1 MQNRSSPNSSQF
13 YYISWVFLCFPPPE
27 ANNILNYVW
36 PKKVSLLSSYP
47 LSQSVCPYMC
57 ICVSHTVCLIYYF
70 PCTQTHTHQIVNF
83 VMKKKSQS
91 KLGPVLCHS
100 QRQNGSRGAMATI
113 REVKA
118 VSTADSPSQLELQR
132 LLSLIVSWL
141 VLGVLKIFREKRKKT
156 LLPNS

>member
-1 MQNRSSPNSSQF
+1 MQNRSSPNSSHF

-27 ANNILNYVW
+27 ANNILNYAW
-36 PKKVSLLSSYP
+36 SKKESLLSSNP

-57 ICVSHTVCLIYYF
+57 ICVSHTACLIYCF
-70 PCTQTHTHQIVNF
+70 PCTQTLTHQIVTF
-83 VMKKKSQS
+83 VMEKKSQS

-100 QRQNGSRGAMATI
+100 QRQNAMATI

-141 VLGVLKIFREKRKKT
+141 VLEVLKIFRGKRKKKT
-156 LLPNS
+156 LLPNWNS